1 MGIVLLIFLITLL
14 IGVPIALAMG
24 AAGIYGLQ
32 ILHLSPS
39 IMGSQLFA
47 GLNSFSMIAIP
58 LFIFMGALMSKT
70 GLTEILVDFC
80 NSIFG
85 RFKGGLA
92 IAGIAAGAF
101 FAAICGSSAA
111 SIASLGAVLIPALK
125 KEGYGGGFAGAVI
138 AAAGSLGPIIPPSLL
153 LVIYAC
159 QSNQSIGWLF
169 MAGIV
174 PGICSAIL
182 YILITVRTA
191 RIRNFP
197 VHEKCPVSEIGR
209 SGLRAV
215 PALVIPLII
224 VVGICA
230 GIFTVTESAGITTIY
245 VLIVWFIKK
254 LSIKEL
260 MKTVGESVRETAA
273 ITFIIGASTFL
284 AYVIT
289 RGQLPQTIVNAI
301 VAANVSKFV
310 VLIMINVLLV
320 IMGMLL
326 APAAALLIVTPLLIP
341 LANAYSINLIQM
353 GLIVVFNLNLG
364 CLTPPVAV
372 SLFMTAR
379 MAETSF
385 SEQVKEAM
393 PFFII
398 SIAVLL
404 LITYWPDF
412 TLFLPRMI
420 YR

>member
-1 MGIVLLIFLITLL
+1 MGIILLIFLITLL

-32 ILHLSPS
+32 VLHLSPS

-174 PGICSAIL
+174 PGICSAFL

-191 RIRNFP
+191 KIRDFP
-197 VHEKCPVSEIGR
+197 VHEKCPMKEIGR

-245 VLIVWFIKK
+245 VLIVWFLKK

-260 MKTVGESVRETAA
+260 MRTVGESVRETAA

-289 RGQLPQTIVNAI
+289 RGQLPQIIVNEI
-301 VAANVSKFV
+301 VDANVSKFV
-310 VLIMINVLLV
+310 VLIMINVLLAV
-320 IMGMLL
+320 MGMLL

-379 MAETSF
+379 MAETTF

-412 TLFLPRMI
+412 TLFLPRLI
-420 YR
+420 YG

>member
-1 MGIVLLIFLITLL
+1 MGIVLIIFLLTLL
-14 IGVPIALAMG
+14 LGVPIALAMG

-80 NSIFG
+80 NAIFG

-111 SIASLGAVLIPALK
+111 SIASLGGVLIPALK
-125 KEGYGGGFAGAVI
+125 KEGCGGFAGAVI

-174 PGICSAIL
+174 PGVLSAVL
-182 YILITVRTA
+182 YIMITIRTA
-191 RIRNFP
+191 KLRNFP
-197 VHEKCPVSEIGR
+197 VHEKCSFREIRR
-209 SGLRAV
+209 SGLRAI

-230 GIFTVTESAGITTIY
+230 GIFTVTESAGITTVY
-245 VLIVWFIKK
+245 VLVVWFVKR
-254 LSIKEL
+254 LSFREL
-260 MKTVGESVRETAA
+260 IKTVGESVRETAA

-301 VAANVSKFV
+301 VAAKVSRVV
-310 VLIMINVLLV
+310 VLLMVNVLLV

-341 LANAYSINLIQM
+341 LSNAYGINLIQM

-379 MAETSF
+379 MADTSF
-385 SEQVKEAM
+385 AEQVKEAM
-393 PFFII
+393 PFFLI
-398 SIAVLL
+398 SIIVLI

-420 YR
+420 YG